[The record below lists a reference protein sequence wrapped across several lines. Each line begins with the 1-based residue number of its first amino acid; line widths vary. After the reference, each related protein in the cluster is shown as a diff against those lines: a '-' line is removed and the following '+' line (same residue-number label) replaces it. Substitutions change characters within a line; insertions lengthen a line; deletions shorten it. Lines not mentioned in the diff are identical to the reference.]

1 MVLLIDAFLGRWLR
15 AMNLVIVLL
24 WIQVSFELMPVF
36 EYNVLEKMATIDVHG
51 IGTELGG
58 GYVIYE
64 KGVNIR
70 GLCHPMNNE
79 DVNISWEFT
88 ERKRIMG

>member
-1 MVLLIDAFLGRWLR
+1 M
-15 AMNLVIVLL
+15 
-24 WIQVSFELMPVF
+24 
-36 EYNVLEKMATIDVHG
+36 
-51 IGTELGG
+51 
-58 GYVIYE
+58 IYE

-70 GLCHPMNNE
+70 GLCQSMSNE